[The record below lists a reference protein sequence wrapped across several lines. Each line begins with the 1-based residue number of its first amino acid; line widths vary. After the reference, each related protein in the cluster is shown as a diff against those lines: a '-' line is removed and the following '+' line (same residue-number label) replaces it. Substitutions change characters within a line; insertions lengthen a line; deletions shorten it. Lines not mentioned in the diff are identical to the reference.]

1 MVFKKGGYYRME
13 AKEKLSVKE
22 WFEHIWYYYKWLIIL
37 GGLVVIF
44 LVIAFFQLIL
54 KPDADVH
61 IMYIGKGSISVKG
74 VNDLTKTVESLIDD
88 YNNDGK
94 KVCDYIDL
102 AALAEEE
109 SGEVFNA
116 DFNAAAIARF
126 EVEIRSGDSV
136 IFLMNEYY
144 FKEAMEIGVL
154 AKLSDVL
161 DSTAMPEKTYNEYG
175 VYLKD
180 LDLYKA
186 PGFNSLPANT
196 ILCIRRSPENDTIK
210 YNRTMEVY
218 TANKLCF
225 QKLITYKA
233 DSPSS

>member
-1 MVFKKGGYYRME
+1 ME
-13 AKEKLSVKE
+13 AKGKLSFKE
-22 WFEHIWYYYKWLIIL
+22 WVEHIWYYYKWLIIL

-44 LVIAFFQLIL
+44 LIVAFFQLLL
-54 KPDADVH
+54 KPEPDVH
-61 IMYIGKGSISVKG
+61 ILYIGKGSISVTG
-74 VNDLTKTVESLIDD
+74 VNELTNTVESLIDD
-88 YNNDGK
+88 YNNDGE

-102 AALAEEE
+102 TALAEEE
-109 SGEVFNA
+109 SGEVFNL
-116 DFNAAAIARF
+116 DINNAAITRF
-126 EVEIRSGDSV
+126 EVEIRTGDSV
-136 IFLMNEYY
+136 IFLMNEFY
-144 FKEAMEIGVL
+144 FKEAMKLGVL

-186 PGFNSLPANT
+186 PGFDSLPANT
-196 ILCIRRSPENDTIK
+196 ILCIRRSPENDDIK
-210 YNRTMEVY
+210 YQRTMEVY

-233 DSPSS
+233 DSQS